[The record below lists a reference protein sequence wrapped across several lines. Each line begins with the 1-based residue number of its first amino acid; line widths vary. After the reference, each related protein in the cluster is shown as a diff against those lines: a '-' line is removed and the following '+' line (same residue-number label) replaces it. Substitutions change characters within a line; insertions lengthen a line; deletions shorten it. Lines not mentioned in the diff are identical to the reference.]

1 MKVVVTKRGEILPVV
16 GFSAGKVVA
25 EDTNGATRK
34 FLADRVVVREATG
47 ADMAVLDAKANEAE
61 AKAEQLDK
69 RLKALWGAYAR
80 GEVIDFVTR
89 AKAGAEYNGD

>member
-1 MKVVVTKRGEILPVV
+1 
-16 GFSAGKVVA
+16 
-25 EDTNGATRK
+25 
-34 FLADRVVVREATG
+34 
-47 ADMAVLDAKANEAE
+47 MAVLDAKANEAE